1 MGEGLQYWNESGGRR
16 VLGGWRGCVSVT
28 AINGL
33 IMYLAVLASCEKG
46 EGGRERGERK
56 RG

>member
-1 MGEGLQYWNESGGRR
+1 M
-16 VLGGWRGCVSVT
+16 LGGWRGCVSVT